1 MYSCILYLPYKEQK
15 TVWVNSGGA
24 VYSLLVV
31 YYLPGHSQRWFIN
44 SDVYCSSVLS
54 SVDKIQSCY
63 GSNFSSILPSVLIYW
78 VFILQNNVCEVF
90 NILHLEVMIIEIVL
104 SMQFFSKQN
113 NSSVFVLG
121 LAGKK
126 SVSSFF
132 TPIQLCEWTPS
143 RREMRKIN
151 VEIQTLYGS

>member
-1 MYSCILYLPYKEQK
+1 M
-15 TVWVNSGGA
+15 
-24 VYSLLVV
+24 YSLLVV

-44 SDVYCSSVLS
+44 RDVYCSSVLS

-113 NSSVFVLG
+113 NSSVFVLE

-143 RREMRKIN
+143 RREMREIN
-151 VEIQTLYGS
+151 VEIQTLYES

>member
-1 MYSCILYLPYKEQK
+1 
-15 TVWVNSGGA
+15 
-24 VYSLLVV
+24 
-31 YYLPGHSQRWFIN
+31 
-44 SDVYCSSVLS
+44 
-54 SVDKIQSCY
+54 
-63 GSNFSSILPSVLIYW
+63 
-78 VFILQNNVCEVF
+78 
-90 NILHLEVMIIEIVL
+90 MIIEIVL

-143 RREMRKIN
+143 RREMREIN
-151 VEIQTLYGS
+151 VEIQTLYGSEEKQGFVKAAISRAVCLQMYESVH

>member
-1 MYSCILYLPYKEQK
+1 M
-15 TVWVNSGGA
+15 
-24 VYSLLVV
+24 YSLLVV

-63 GSNFSSILPSVLIYW
+63 ASNFSSILPSVLIYW

-143 RREMRKIN
+143 QREMREIN

>member
-1 MYSCILYLPYKEQK
+1 M
-15 TVWVNSGGA
+15 
-24 VYSLLVV
+24 
-31 YYLPGHSQRWFIN
+31 
-44 SDVYCSSVLS
+44 YCSSVLS

-121 LAGKK
+121 LTGKK

-132 TPIQLCEWTPS
+132 TPIQLCKWTPS
-143 RREMRKIN
+143 RREMREIN

>member
-1 MYSCILYLPYKEQK
+1 MYPTKNRRLYELIKVVQCTLCWWYI
-15 TVWVNSGGA
+15 TR
-24 VYSLLVV
+24 SLSEVI
-31 YYLPGHSQRWFIN
+31 HQQ
-44 SDVYCSSVLS
+44 VYCSSVLS
-54 SVDKIQSCY
+54 SADKIQSCY

-143 RREMRKIN
+143 RREMREIN